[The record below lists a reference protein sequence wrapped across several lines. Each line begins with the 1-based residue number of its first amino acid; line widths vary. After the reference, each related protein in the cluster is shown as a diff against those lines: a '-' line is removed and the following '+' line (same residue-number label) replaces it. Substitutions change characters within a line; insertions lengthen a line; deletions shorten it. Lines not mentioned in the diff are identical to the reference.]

1 MATNYVHLNKE
12 QRSTIEYLINNGK
25 TFTYISNSIKVD
37 RTTISKEIRRNRFIK
52 NSLFSEYSEF
62 GISKALNSC
71 VKLSKP
77 PYCCNNCK
85 DKTLVVN
92 IIYITMQQK
101 HISIT
106 TINYLKQ
113 EKVLIYRKKK

>member
-52 NSLFSEYSEF
+52 NSLFSEYS
-62 GISKALNSC
+62 
-71 VKLSKP
+71 
-77 PYCCNNCK
+77 
-85 DKTLVVN
+85 
-92 IIYITMQQK
+92 
-101 HISIT
+101 
-106 TINYLKQ
+106 
-113 EKVLIYRKKK
+113 